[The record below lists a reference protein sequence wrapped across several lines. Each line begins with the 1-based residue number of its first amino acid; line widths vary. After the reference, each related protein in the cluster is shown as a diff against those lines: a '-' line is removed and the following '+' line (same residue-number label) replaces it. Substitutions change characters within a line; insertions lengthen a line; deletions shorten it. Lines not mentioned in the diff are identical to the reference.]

1 MLELIITVWTSC
13 SQRRRQ
19 KSGIVCS
26 WWMFFSQVHCIH
38 YHSLLYP
45 YLHDILHDKY
55 IFFYLWVLAQDEFWQ
70 WEESG
75 NPAGVDVVGT
85 LLIIIQNHHDY
96 RGHNNY
102 FHDHQ
107 LSLWSPLSLINM
119 IITTWSSRRGNLT
132 LVESIGRKSKL
143 WFLSWFNAAVAAFH
157 MIFMM
162 IDHTFVS
169 FWSFFTSSDKAAD
182 VDLVMNISFLIP
194 NKSIHLS
201 F

>member
-1 MLELIITVWTSC
+1 MIIMIMLELIITVWTSC

-26 WWMFFSQVHCIH
+26 WWMFFSQIHWIH

-102 FHDHQ
+102 FHDYNYHYDHHYHDHNNLIIKKRQ
-107 LSLWSPLSLINM
+107 LDP
-119 IITTWSSRRGNLT
+119 RGVDREKIKA
-132 LVESIGRKSKL
+132 LVLE
-143 WFLSWFNAAVAAFH
+143 
-157 MIFMM
+157 
-162 IDHTFVS
+162 
-169 FWSFFTSSDKAAD
+169 
-182 VDLVMNISFLIP
+182 LV
-194 NKSIHLS
+194 
-201 F
+201 